1 MMYEVVMEE
10 TFQPEYS
17 RAYQSQR
24 VLHTNLSLADAQFV
38 VADYNNIA
46 EANQYFFYR
55 ESK

>member
-1 MMYEVVMEE
+1 MTYEIVMEE
-10 TFQPEYS
+10 TFQPEFG
-17 RAYQSQR
+17 RPYQSQR

-38 VADYNNIA
+38 VADYNTIA